1 MSASAMQHIP
11 AGAASAMKRLRI
23 LTFSTLF
30 PSAARPGHG
39 IFVEQRLRKLVAS
52 GAIDSTVVAPVPWF
66 PFPSERFGEYGVM
79 ARTPREETRFGV
91 RVLHPRYPL
100 LPRVGMTL
108 APFGLAAAVYPLLRR
123 LLKGEFAFDLIDA
136 HYYYPDG
143 VAAALLGRRLGKPVV
158 ITARGT
164 DINLI
169 PGYRLPR
176 RLIQWAGRSSA
187 ASIAVCR
194 ALRDEMAA
202 LGIAAERITVLR
214 NGVDLETFAPVPKD
228 QARARLG
235 LEGPLLLSVGYLIER
250 KGHDLLIRALRD
262 LPGWRAL
269 IVGQGELR
277 TQLAAL
283 ARQTGVAERVHFAGA
298 VAQPDLKYYYSAA
311 DALVLASS
319 REGMANVLL
328 ESLACGTP
336 VVATPLWGTP
346 EVVARPEAGRL
357 MRERSVAALVDAVN
371 ELMRSPPDPR
381 AVRQYAEGFSW
392 DATTQ
397 GQLQLFNRVLATQ
410 SARADMQLVAPRGAG
425 RG

>member
-1 MSASAMQHIP
+1 MQHIP
-11 AGAASAMKRLRI
+11 TGAVVPVKRPRV

-30 PSAARPGHG
+30 PSSARPGHG

-52 GAIDSTVVAPVPWF
+52 GGIDSTVVAPVPWF
-66 PFPSERFGEYGVM
+66 PFTAPGFGEYALM
-79 ARTPREETRFGV
+79 AGTPREEERFGV

-100 LPRVGMTL
+100 LPRVGMTSAPLTL
-108 APFGLAAAVYPLLRR
+108 AVGAYPTLRR
-123 LLKGEFAFDLIDA
+123 LLQGEFPFDLIDA

-143 VAAALLGRRLGKPVV
+143 VAAALLGHWLGRPVV

-169 PGYRLPR
+169 PRHRLPR
-176 RLIQWAGRSSA
+176 RMILWAGRSSA

-194 ALRDEMAA
+194 ALRDEMCE
-202 LGIAAERITVLR
+202 LGMAAERITVLR
-214 NGVDLETFAPVPKD
+214 NGVDLEAFVPVPRD

-250 KGHDLLIRALRD
+250 KGHDLLIRALRE
-262 LPGWRAL
+262 LPGWRAV
-269 IVGQGELR
+269 IVGHGELR
-277 TQLAAL
+277 QQLGAL
-283 ARQTGVAERVHFAGA
+283 AQNAGVADRVRFAGA
-298 VAQPDLKYYYSAA
+298 VEQRELKDYYSAA

-336 VVATPLWGTP
+336 VIATPLWGTP

-357 MRERSVAALVDAVN
+357 MRDRSVGALVSAVN
-371 ELMRSPPDPR
+371 ELMRSPPAPHS
-381 AVRQYAEGFSW
+381 VRTYAEEFSW
-392 DATTQ
+392 DATTA
-397 GQLQLFNRVLATQ
+397 GQLQLFSSVIQRQGA
-410 SARADMQLVAPRGAG
+410 AADSQITASRRLDSQ
-425 RG
+425 